1 MSPTFEGCL
10 FLTYI
15 HDNLRMDDKMNLEFY
30 ISDLIAKKIKGDLSD
45 EEERFLAEWEAE
57 KKENSDLLRRLLQ
70 SPREDY
76 LRKEKI
82 RQTIKKDK
90 GWQHIKAGIRI
101 RSRRRTIIKYTQSV
115 AAVFAVFVVS
125 VYLISTYKNS
135 NHTSEHRVANY
146 KQAMLVT
153 GDGEIYPLDVT
164 KESFVD
170 PSNLENN
177 ISHLVQNKKQGF
189 ISFFRSAVS
198 DTIIVPRGAKYKF
211 TLMDGTKVWL
221 NSNSK
226 LVFPNQFEGNI
237 RKISLN
243 GEGFF
248 EVAPNKA
255 VPFIID
261 VDEAEVKVIGT
272 AFNIN
277 AYDEKHEMVTTVV
290 EGKVIVNDDHWEK
303 KELLMA
309 NEQLCV
315 NTLTGVVQR
324 KELDAAMFTAWTR
337 GRLVFENESLDSLMK
352 RLERLYDVN
361 IMISDD
367 VDKTIKFTGDIK
379 RYDDLNDVLDMLAT
393 TQNVKFSMDG
403 HDVVVSK

>member
-15 HDNLRMDDKMNLEFY
+15 HDKLTMDDKMNLEFY
-30 ISDLIAKKIKGDLSD
+30 ISDLIAKKIKGGLSD
-45 EEERFLAEWEAE
+45 DEERFLAEWEAE

-76 LRKEKI
+76 LRKEEI
-82 RQTIKKDK
+82 RQTINKDK
-90 GWQHIKAGIRI
+90 GWQHIKAGIRR

-115 AAVFAVFVVS
+115 AAVLAVFVVS
-125 VYLISTYKNS
+125 AYLISTYKNS

-170 PSNLENN
+170 PSNLTNN
-177 ISHLVQNKKQGF
+177 ISHLVHDKKQGF

-226 LVFPNQFEGNI
+226 LVFPTQFEGGI
-237 RKISLN
+237 RQISLK

-255 VPFIID
+255 VPFVID
-261 VDEAEVKVIGT
+261 VDEAEVKVVGT

-277 AYDEKHEMVTTVV
+277 AYDEKYEMVTTVV

-303 KELLMA
+303 NELLMP

-324 KELDAAMFTAWTR
+324 KVIDAGVFTAWTR

-361 IMISDD
+361 IIISDD

-393 TQNVKFSMDG
+393 TQNVKFSVDG
-403 HDVVVSK
+403 QDVVVSK

>member
-1 MSPTFEGCL
+1 
-10 FLTYI
+10 
-15 HDNLRMDDKMNLEFY
+15 MDDKMNLEFY
-30 ISDLIAKKIKGDLSD
+30 ISDLIAKKIKGGLSD
-45 EEERFLAEWEAE
+45 EEERFLAEWESD

-70 SPREDY
+70 SPREEY
-76 LRKEKI
+76 LRKEEI
-82 RQTIKKDK
+82 RQTINKDK
-90 GWQHIKAGIRI
+90 GWQHIKAEIRG
-101 RSRRRTIIKYTQSV
+101 RSRRRTIIKYLQSA

-135 NHTSEHRVANY
+135 THTLEHGVANY

-153 GDGEIYPLDVT
+153 GDGEVYPLDIT
-164 KESFVD
+164 KETFVD
-170 PSNLENN
+170 PSNLKNN
-177 ISHLVQNKKQGF
+177 ISHLVHNKKQRF
-189 ISFFRSAVS
+189 SSFFRSAVS

-226 LVFPNQFEGNI
+226 LVFPTRFEKNI
-237 RKISLN
+237 RQISLK

-248 EVAPNKA
+248 EVAPDKA
-255 VPFIID
+255 VPFVID
-261 VDEAEVKVIGT
+261 VNDVEVKVVGT

-277 AYDEKHEMVTTVV
+277 AYDEKYEMVTTVV
-290 EGKVIVNDDHWEK
+290 EGKVIVDDDHWGK

-324 KELDAAMFTAWTR
+324 KEIDAGVFTAWTR

-361 IMISDD
+361 ITISDG
-367 VDKTIKFTGDIK
+367 VDRSLKFTGDIK
-379 RYDDLNDVLDMLAT
+379 RYDDLSTVLDMLAT
-393 TQNVKFSMDG
+393 TQNVKFSVDG